1 MGVIDVCKES
11 IEANSAGDRLWGT
24 SGTSTTTHH
33 DRDLD
38 PAQMAN
44 RGLITIHT
52 LDFEF
57 TKTTQWGG
65 KDNEVM
71 EGARAE
77 QQLD

>member
-1 MGVIDVCKES
+1 MGVIDIGKES
-11 IEANSAGDRLWGT
+11 IEANDAGNRLWGT

-52 LDFEF
+52 LDLKF
-57 TKTTQWGG
+57 TKAMQGG
-65 KDNEVM
+65 RKGNKVT
-71 EGARAE
+71 GGGN
-77 QQLD
+77 